1 MQVNS
6 KEVLVILPTRD
17 SQLFSSLHHSSLKSI
32 MKVMTIKFNSEL
44 ANVRSMEITNK
55 SRRY

>member
-6 KEVLVILPTRD
+6 KDVLVILPTRD
-17 SQLFSSLHHSSLKSI
+17 SQLFSSLHHSLKSI

-44 ANVRSMEITNK
+44 ANVRSMEITNN